1 MDSRQLYMPAMVAL
15 KHNER
20 IGSWAEGL
28 AARGKLGKQIIAV
41 AIHKLVRL
49 AVGVLK
55 TKTEFR
61 ADWKGVS
68 V

>member
-1 MDSRQLYMPAMVAL
+1 MSHQLYMPAMVAL

-20 IGSWAEGL
+20 IRSWAEGL
-28 AARGKLGKQIIAV
+28 AGRGKLGKQIIAA

-55 TKTEFR
+55 TKTAFR
-61 ADWKGVS
+61 TDWKGITP
-68 V
+68 